1 MKDITSFCDKTGI
14 KPELELVYVHTKNGK
29 KYAVATDAF
38 RLIEWKI
45 TEDALIEFI
54 ADGFYNAKKWTEM
67 CKSWNKKNQDLKSFS
82 EAMKQ
87 NLAITKQDYI
97 YPDYVQIIPDI
108 TPENIKDFN
117 SSICVRDKQFIDFIN
132 AIPKDNFGRLKF
144 WDIKIGTKNGKE
156 MIFYWDDTYK
166 ILLMPMEK

>member
-67 CKSWNKKNQDLKSFS
+67 CKAWNKKNQDLKSFS
-82 EAMKQ
+82 DAMKQ
-87 NLAITKQDYI
+87 NFAITKQDYN
-97 YPDYVQIIPDI
+97 YPEYTVIIPEDI
-108 TPENIKDFN
+108 KSFDDSLSVNDNK
-117 SSICVRDKQFIDFIN
+117 FIDFIKI
-132 AIPKDNFGRLKF
+132 IPKDIYGRVHF
-144 WDIKIGTKNGKE
+144 SDIKIGTKNGKQ
-156 MIFYWDDTYK
+156 MIYYSDDTHK